1 MNKLETNEKFQQII
15 GDIKKKPMEISKL
28 KSTIMEIAS
37 TWRGQQ
43 RKDRRKTQST

>member
-15 GDIKKKPMEISKL
+15 EDIKKKQMEISKL

-43 RKDRRKTQST
+43 RKDKRKTQYT